1 MKNVILTLC
10 MFMCT
15 VLLYAQQDSTAAP
28 AWVTGE
34 QESSFP
40 GQTIKY
46 AVTQSVM
53 AVEGSDEPLV
63 VSLNVMIFRGNVNYF
78 LSVKGDLFVVEN
90 IQDISV
96 QKTLVRFDDNKY
108 NAYPL
113 VGDNNYT
120 ASKLS
125 FQSSYKNKF
134 KKGLKNASKC
144 SVILEFKNA
153 GQQTFEFNISGLP
166 QEFLE

>member
-15 VLLYAQQDSTAAP
+15 VALSAQQDSTTAP
-28 AWVTGE
+28 TWITGE

-53 AVEGSDEPLV
+53 SVEGSDEPLT
-63 VSLNVMIFRGNVNYF
+63 VSLNVMIFRGTVNYF
-78 LSVKGDLFVVEN
+78 LSVKGDQFVLEN
-90 IQDISV
+90 SQDIMV
-96 QKTLVRFDDNKY
+96 QKALVRFDDNKN

-113 VGDNNYT
+113 VGDNSLT
-120 ASKLS
+120 TTKLS

-134 KKGLKNASKC
+134 KKGLKSASKC

-153 GQQTFEFNISGLP
+153 GQQTVEFNVGGLAP
-166 QEFLE
+166 EFFE

>member
-15 VLLYAQQDSTAAP
+15 VALSAQQDSTTAP

-46 AVTQSVM
+46 AVTQSAM
-53 AVEGSDEPLV
+53 AIEDCDEPLI

-90 IQDISV
+90 VQDISV
-96 QKTLVRFDDNKY
+96 QKVLVQFDNNKY
-108 NAYPL
+108 NSYPL

-134 KKGLKNASKC
+134 KKGLKTAKKC

-153 GQQTFEFNISGLP
+153 GQQTFEFNVSGLAP
-166 QEFLE
+166 EFFE